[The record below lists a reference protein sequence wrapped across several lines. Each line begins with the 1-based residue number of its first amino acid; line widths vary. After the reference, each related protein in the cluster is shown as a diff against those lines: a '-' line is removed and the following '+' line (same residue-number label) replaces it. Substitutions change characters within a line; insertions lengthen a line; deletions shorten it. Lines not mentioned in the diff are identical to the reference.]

1 MSDVDRVLKLFRGS
15 NGRLISSGEIID
27 AKFDNGKR
35 IVEYTGRITDA
46 RERIKCS
53 CGKDPK
59 SCYADEHILNVKNNW
74 YQYRSRRKVETIP
87 ILNLKPD
94 YVKQRE
100 DLLEEYKK
108 ESDPMKKEI
117 IKQRGLAVSALLK
130 KQDEDDQFVQSI
142 GKALL

>member
-15 NGRLISSGEIID
+15 SGRLISSGEIID

-46 RERIKCS
+46 RERIGCS

-59 SCYADEHILNVKNNW
+59 SCYADEHILNVKTNW
-74 YQYRSRRKVETIP
+74 YQYRSRRKVEVIP

-94 YVKQRE
+94 YAKQRE

-130 KQDEDDQFVQSI
+130 KQNEDDQFVQSI